1 MDVASGACVGD
12 ATDVGGVALSI
23 PHNLHGQ
30 SFSWDVSNGS
40 KPFAIL
46 PRATSTAP
54 CIIHSG
60 HLSHRRCASW
70 TTVHTSSGLAGCN
83 TSGLPEGVGWVE
95 FSDGSAGPVIV
106 PVKPADAPWLAAWST
121 K

>member
-54 CIIHSG
+54 CIIDSG

-70 TTVHTSSGLAGCN
+70 PAVHTSSGLAGCN
-83 TSGLPEGVGWVE
+83 SSGLPEGVGWVN
-95 FSDGSAGPVIV
+95 FSEGSVCPAIV
-106 PVKPADAPWLAAWST
+106 PV
-121 K
+121 